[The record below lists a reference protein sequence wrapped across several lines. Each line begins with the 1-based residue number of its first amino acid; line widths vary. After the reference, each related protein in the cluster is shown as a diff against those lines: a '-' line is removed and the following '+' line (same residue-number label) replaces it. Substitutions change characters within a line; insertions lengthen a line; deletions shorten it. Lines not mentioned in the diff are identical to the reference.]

1 MNAVR
6 WLRCTLVWLVAT
18 ALAAAVV
25 AAVRRDVA
33 ALADGVGA
41 DLEQALLRV
50 GSTVLVGC
58 AAWAWLTTT
67 AVVLQALRG
76 AAGRPLRGVP
86 QAWRRLVLLACG
98 TALAAGLAAPATA
111 SADRGLAGLPLPDR
125 ATGGPAEP
133 AASAETPDGAL
144 VVRPGDSLWA
154 LAAARLGPDATPVEV
169 DRAWRVLYR
178 LNRPVVG
185 PDPDLIRPGQQLQL
199 PTTPEETP

>member
-1 MNAVR
+1 MNAAR
-6 WLRCTLVWLVAT
+6 LLRCTLVWLAAT

-25 AAVRRDVA
+25 AAVRKDVA
-33 ALADGVGA
+33 ALAHGVGP

-50 GSTVLVGC
+50 GSAVLVGC
-58 AAWAWLTTT
+58 AVWAWLATT
-67 AVVLQALRG
+67 AVVLHALRG
-76 AAGRPLRGVP
+76 AAGRPLHGVP

-133 AASAETPDGAL
+133 AASAETPDAVL
-144 VVRPGDSLWA
+144 VRPGDSLWA
-154 LAAARLGPDATPVEV
+154 LAAARLGPHASAAEV